1 MHKAYSGK
9 LVNGILK
16 TLGYSTGHNRQV
28 IYLTPLSN
36 PTVISYYNYNQ
47 VYKRMGI
54 PKDLSENQAN
64 KIISVFN
71 ITNDF
76 ILAMQTLED

>member
-9 LVNGILK
+9 LVNEVLK

-28 IYLTPLSN
+28 IYIFALSN
-36 PTVISYYNYNQ
+36 PSVISYYNYNQ
-47 VYKRMGI
+47 AYKRMGI
-54 PKDLSENQAN
+54 PKDLSENQVN

-76 ILAMQTLED
+76 MLSIKTLED

>member
-9 LVNGILK
+9 LVNEVLK

-28 IYLTPLSN
+28 IYLCNAYN
-36 PTVISYYNYNQ
+36 PIIISYSIYNQ

-54 PKDLSENQAN
+54 PKDLSENQVN

-76 ILAMQTLED
+76 ILVMQTLED

>member
-1 MHKAYSGK
+1 
-9 LVNGILK
+9 
-16 TLGYSTGHNRQV
+16 
-28 IYLTPLSN
+28 
-36 PTVISYYNYNQ
+36 
-47 VYKRMGI
+47 MGI
-54 PKDLSENQAN
+54 PKDLSENQVN

>member
-9 LVNGILK
+9 LVNGLLK
-16 TLGYSTGHNRQV
+16 KLGYSTGHNRQV
-28 IYLTPLSN
+28 IYLTHLSN
-36 PTVISYYNYNQ
+36 PTVISYFNYNQ

-54 PKDLSENQAN
+54 PKDLSENQAS